1 MTGQFGAPIGGA
13 NLINAAMQ
21 AQGAQGSPLG
31 QMSPTSPGFNPAL
44 ASQPPIPMGQGAS
57 SPIPQGMPQAPM
69 PQATPPPP
77 IQQAE
82 QALQQPQQGLFTDP
96 QEKIIVQALI
106 KQLERIDKTKQ
117 MALGGGAG
125 VSY

>member
-31 QMSPTSPGFNPAL
+31 QISPTAPGFNPAL
-44 ASQPPIPMGQGAS
+44 ASQPPIPMGQGAP
-57 SPIPQGMPQAPM
+57 SPIPQGMPQPPM
-69 PQATPPPP
+69 PQQAPQAP

-82 QALQQPQQGLFTDP
+82 QALQNPQDNIFNNP

-117 MALGGGAG
+117 MTLGGGAG